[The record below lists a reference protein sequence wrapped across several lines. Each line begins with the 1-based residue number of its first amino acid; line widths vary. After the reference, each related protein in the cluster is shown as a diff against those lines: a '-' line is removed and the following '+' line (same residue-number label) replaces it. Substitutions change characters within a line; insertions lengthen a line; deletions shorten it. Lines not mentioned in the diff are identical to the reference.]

1 MSYNK
6 SNAKKQEP
14 DYSDLTLRKELEA
27 RFKDAGYFTEEE
39 SSAQPQM
46 YEWQGEGCDDCRQY
60 NGRKFSLDSIPDTH
74 PNCKCELVA
83 DSNDNLPTIF
93 AGEVQKE
100 RYEFLKKQEQF
111 LLENM
116 KQALLR
122 SEGGKQY
129 IYLDTKGFKTI
140 GAGTKIDDKNTFMQI
155 NWQVNG
161 RPATEAEKQQ
171 AFEIFELLKQKGKF
185 GKEIN
190 AERYEDVS
198 NLRIDEREISRLLEE
213 HLRQDLKKLKSG
225 FPNFDNL
232 PLPLKEVLLDIR
244 YNTGSV
250 RRSNWPNLYE
260 AIEKHDTAW
269 TANEVNRKDI
279 GKKRNNWAKEKV
291 LSIRKW

>member
-14 DYSDLTLRKELEA
+14 DYSDLTLREELEA
-27 RFKDAGYFTEEE
+27 RFKDAGYFAEEE

-46 YEWQGEGCDDCRQY
+46 YEWQGDGCNDCRQY

-83 DSNDNLPTIF
+83 DSNDNLPPIF

-116 KQALLR
+116 KQALLQ
-122 SEGGKQY
+122 SEGSKQY

-140 GAGTKIDDKNTFMQI
+140 GAGTKIDDENTFMQI

-185 GKEIN
+185 GKGIN
-190 AERYEDVS
+190 AERYEDAS
-198 NLRIDEREISRLLEE
+198 NLRIDEREILRLLEE

-225 FPNFDNL
+225 FPNFDSL

-250 RRSNWPNLYE
+250 RRSKWPNLYE
-260 AIEKHDTAW
+260 AIEKHDIAW
-269 TANEVNRKDI
+269 TADEVNRKDI
-279 GKKRNNWAKEKV
+279 GKDRNDWAKEKV